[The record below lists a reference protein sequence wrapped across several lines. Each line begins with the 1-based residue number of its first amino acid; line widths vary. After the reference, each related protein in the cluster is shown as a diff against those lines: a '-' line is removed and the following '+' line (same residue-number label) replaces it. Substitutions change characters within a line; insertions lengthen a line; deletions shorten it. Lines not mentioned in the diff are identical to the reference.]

1 MNGASQKSAASD
13 LALQLSQIIRLSANL
28 TADESDSH
36 QLQVRGK
43 KPFFG
48 CLDEVKTFWVF

>member
-13 LALQLSQIIRLSANL
+13 LALQLSQIIGLSANL
-28 TADESDSH
+28 TADESDSD

-48 CLDEVKTFWVF
+48 CLEEVKTVWVF